1 MGAKVA
7 SMGGWQFWIDRGGTF
22 TDIVARRP
30 DGALI
35 TAKLLSEDPGHY
47 VDAAVEGIRRLLG
60 IAPGQPLPDGLVDA
74 VRMGTTVA
82 TNALLERAGE
92 PTALVITEGFADVL
106 TIGTQARPDLFAREI
121 KLPPPLHKHVV
132 EVPERVTMEGEVLRP
147 LDRDLARQRL
157 KAAFDTGLRACAIV
171 FMHGWRYPDHERAVA
186 AIAREVGFTQIS
198 VSHEVN
204 PLMKL
209 VPRGAT
215 TVADAYVSPVL
226 GRHVNRMAARLG
238 KTRLFL
244 MQSSGGLAEAARL
257 RGKDALLSGPAGG
270 VVGAARTAAMAG
282 FKRIIGFD
290 MGGTSTDVC
299 RYDGAY
305 ERAFETDVAGVKVRA
320 PMMLIHT
327 VAAGGGSIL
336 HYDGMRFAVGPDSA
350 GADPGPACYRKG
362 GPLAITDANLMV
374 GKIVPRF
381 FPKVFG
387 PNSDQ
392 GLDPDAVRSKF
403 GALAKQAGKDARAV
417 ADGFIAV
424 AVENMAQAIKRISIE
439 RGYDLDGTA
448 LACFGGAG
456 GQHACLVA
464 DALGMETVFLHPL
477 AGVLSAYGMGL
488 ADLRALRQRAVEA
501 ALDDATASSL
511 TGIARDLETE
521 AQAELERQGVAA
533 AIRVAS
539 RVALRVAGSDTALE
553 VPLGGRAALIEA
565 FGISHRRQFG
575 FAPGNAPLIVES
587 VTAEAEGGGL
597 ALDEPPHARHR
608 LGSLASL
615 DTVEMYSQGEAHQAQ
630 VFDRAAMQ
638 PNDVVMGP
646 AIIIES
652 TATTVVEPGW
662 RAKMDARANLVLT
675 RAVPRPMR
683 LAVGTQVDPV
693 TLAVFNALFM
703 SIAEQMGAVLAN
715 TAHSV
720 NIKERLDFSCA
731 LFDAGGGLIAN
742 APHIPVHLGSMSDAV
757 RAVIARH
764 GKVLKPGDA
773 FVLNDP
779 YHGGTHL
786 PDITVIAPY
795 FHDGKILFFL
805 GARGHHAD
813 IGGATPGS
821 MPPDSTR
828 IEDEG
833 ALLDSLMLV
842 DGGTLREEATR
853 AALLKGPWPARDVER
868 NMTDLRA
875 QLASM
880 ARGQIE
886 LDALID
892 RYGAETVLAYIGHVQ
907 DNAEECVR
915 RVIATLKDGQFAV
928 EMDDGAAI
936 KAAITVD
943 KKKRAAR
950 IDFTGTS
957 EQRPGNTNAP
967 FAVAKAAVLYT
978 FRTLVDEAIPLNEG
992 CLKPL
997 ELIAPAGCMLNPRA
1011 GAAVAG
1017 GNVETSMATVDCLMG
1032 ALGVLAS
1039 SQSTMNNLTFGDA
1052 KRQYYETI
1060 CGGAG
1065 AGRGFPGASAVHT
1078 HMTNS
1083 RLTDPEVIEWR
1094 FPVLV
1099 DGFTIRRGSGGA
1111 GQWHGGDGVVRRLTF
1126 REPMDAA
1133 ILSNARRVAPFGLAG
1148 GGPGKPGRNAVE
1160 RKDGRVEELTHTA
1173 RAKVAPG
1180 DTLVIET
1187 PGGGGYGKTGA

>member
-1 MGAKVA
+1 MA
-7 SMGGWQFWIDRGGTF
+7 GWHFWIDRGGTF

-30 DGALI
+30 DGTLA
-35 TAKLLSEDPGHY
+35 TAKLLSEDSEHY
-47 VDAAVEGIRRLLG
+47 DDAAIEGIRRFLRLK
-60 IAPGQPLPDGLVDA
+60 PGAPLPEGLVDS

-82 TNALLERAGE
+82 TNALLERGGE
-92 PTALVITEGFADVL
+92 PTALVITAGFADVL
-106 TIGTQARPDLFAREI
+106 TIGTQARPDIFARAI
-121 KLPPPLHKHVV
+121 HRPPPLYTHVV
-132 EVPERVTMEGEVLRP
+132 EVPERLTVEGEVLRP
-147 LDRDLARQRL
+147 LDRTAARAGLER
-157 KAAFDTGLRACAIV
+157 AYDAGLRSCAIV
-171 FMHGWRYPDHERAVA
+171 FMHGWRFPEHERAVA
-186 AIAREVGFTQIS
+186 EIARDVGFPQVS

-226 GRHVNRMAARLG
+226 GRHVNRLGARLG
-238 KTRLFL
+238 SARLFL
-244 MQSSGGLAEAARL
+244 MQSNGGLAEATHL

-299 RYDGAY
+299 RYDGAF
-305 ERAFETDVAGVKVRA
+305 ERSFETEVAGVRVRA

-336 HYDGMRFAVGPDSA
+336 HYDGMRFAAGPDSA
-350 GADPGPACYRKG
+350 RADPGPACYRKG
-362 GPLAITDANLMV
+362 GPLTITDANLLV
-374 GKIVPRF
+374 GKIVPRH

-387 PNSDQ
+387 PNADQ
-392 GLDPDAVRSKF
+392 GLDLEAARAKFAELARQIADGRDA
-403 GALAKQAGKDARAV
+403 LAV

-439 RGYDLDGTA
+439 RGYDLADTV

-464 DALGMETVFLHPL
+464 DALGIEQVLLHPL

-488 ADLRALRQRAVEA
+488 ADLRVLRTRAVEA
-501 ALDDATASSL
+501 ALDPALATRLAVM
-511 TGIARDLETE
+511 ARELEVE
-521 AQAELERQGVAA
+521 ARAELMRQGVPAA
-533 AIRVAS
+533 ACRAVGRVAM
-539 RVALRVAGSDTALE
+539 RVAGSDTALE
-553 VPLGGRAALIEA
+553 VPLAGHDALVAAFA
-565 FGISHRRQFG
+565 VAHRRQFG
-575 FAPGNAPLIVES
+575 FAPTNTMLTVES
-587 VTAEAEGGGL
+587 VTVEAEGGGL
-597 ALDEPPHARHR
+597 AVEDATLARRRSGPLAPIDAVELYTQGASHR
-608 LGSLASL
+608 
-615 DTVEMYSQGEAHQAQ
+615 AQ

-638 PNDVVMGP
+638 PDDQVMGP
-646 AIIIES
+646 AVIVEA

-662 RAKMDARANLVLT
+662 RAAMDARGNLVLS
-675 RAVPRPMR
+675 RAVPRPTR
-683 LAVGTQVDPV
+683 LAIGTRVDPV

-731 LFDAGGGLIAN
+731 LFDAQGGLIAN

-757 RAVIARH
+757 RAVIERH
-764 GKVLKPGDA
+764 GAAMKPGDA
-773 FVLNDP
+773 YVLNDP

-795 FHDGKILFFL
+795 FREGRVLFFL

-813 IGGATPGS
+813 IGGITPGS
-821 MPPDSTR
+821 MPPESRR
-828 IEDEG
+828 IDEEG

-853 AALLKGPWPARDVER
+853 AALLQGPWPARDVER
-868 NMTDLRA
+868 NMADLRA
-875 QLASM
+875 QIAAM
-880 ARGQIE
+880 ARGTAE
-886 LDALID
+886 LDVLVD
-892 RYGAETVLAYIGHVQ
+892 RYGVDTVLAYVGHVQ

-915 RVIATLKDGQFAV
+915 RVIDRLKDGQFAV
-928 EMDDGAAI
+928 EMDDGAVVRV
-936 KAAITVD
+936 KVTVD
-943 KKKRAAR
+943 RASRSAR

-997 ELIAPAGCMLNPRA
+997 ELVAEEGSMLRPRP
-1011 GAAVAG
+1011 GAAVCG
-1017 GNVETSMATVDCLMG
+1017 GNVETAQTIVDCMMG
-1032 ALGVLAS
+1032 ALGAMAAS
-1039 SQSTMNNLTFGDA
+1039 QGTMNNLTFGDA
-1052 KRQYYETI
+1052 RRQYYETI

-1065 AGRGFPGASAVHT
+1065 AGPGFAGTSAVHT

-1099 DGFTIRRGSGGA
+1099 DGFAIRTGSGGA
-1111 GQWHGGDGVVRRLTF
+1111 GQWRGGDGVVRRLIF

-1133 ILSNARRVAPFGLAG
+1133 ILSNRRRVPPFGLAG

-1160 RKDGRVEELTHTA
+1160 RKDGRVEELRHVVQT
-1173 RAKVAPG
+1173 RVEPG

-1187 PGGGGYGKTGA
+1187 PGGGGYGKEAAE